1 MQGCNSEGNQRK
13 IGISMVS
20 TNCSSRH
27 HKYHIMGDV
36 NICKWTTTNYPIYGC
51 QLLRSP
57 ALWRGHLH
65 QVTFSSKNVGAA
77 VTGDLAFARA
87 PRLDKGG
94 GWVFFGCQSC
104 WLWLASRPMCC
115 NGQSLHLCPGIQQ
128 LCPSNGGKG
137 IGHSRHS
144 KASIGMVCIKWAL
157 LPAKCPGITQDL
169 STPRV
174 WKYLVHWC
182 DRIF

>member
-1 MQGCNSEGNQRK
+1 MQGCNSLRATKERSGYRWYQPTVLQ
-13 IGISMVS
+13 GITSITSWEMWTSMNHHELPNIWLSALTISSIVKR
-20 TNCSSRH
+20 TAPGHFFFQKCSS
-27 HKYHIMGDV
+27 
-36 NICKWTTTNYPIYGC
+36 
-51 QLLRSP
+51 
-57 ALWRGHLH
+57 
-65 QVTFSSKNVGAA
+65 AA

-94 GWVFFGCQSC
+94 GFFFGCQSC
-104 WLWLASRPMCC
+104 WIWLASRPMCC